1 MFDLI
6 GVGVGL
12 RWVGWIEGSRD
23 RGRRGEIRRR
33 AVKKNNQKG
42 EFNQAVDGE
51 GILSDRSWVEVRV
64 SSRIM
69 CFLCDGFVIEVGDDE
84 DDDGFLS

>member
-1 MFDLI
+1 MDR
-6 GVGVGL
+6 G
-12 RWVGWIEGSRD
+12 IEGSREE
-23 RGRRGEIRRR
+23 RRDKTPSRQ
-33 AVKKNNQKG
+33 KKQPKG